1 MSSTLLLLVMISGPV
16 GSYLGYWVGKT
27 EVTSHTR
34 RDSIHYYLPT
44 PADSVKTINFI
55 DTTTVIAETIV
66 NGDPAWILSS
76 VVNGDTSFTSTDT
89 AYEAGDSLL
98 YGRWQLGDSIRTA
111 AIYRVPFVIG
121 NWWRTGLAGNYIV
134 DINGDSIVDTLKIW
148 ADTVRV
154 LDTTTV
160 TVPAGIYRGVYL
172 IRSTMR
178 QSLAMTYQGIP
189 MRESTTVRA
198 WEWYKDSVWRV
209 KDSTSVTGTAY
220 ARLVVWVRLADF
232 VITEVGQLLGSP
244 TAVNELAPASS
255 RCTDAEPLA
264 SSIFTDILLL
274 RPSPN
279 CFPAELRVFDTQG
292 RLRVRRRLA
301 SGEQRLAMTELP
313 AGAYILELDGD
324 KGRRRQL
331 IIKTR

>member
-1 MSSTLLLLVMISGPV
+1 MIITGPV

-44 PADSVKTINFI
+44 PADSVTTRNYI
-55 DTTTVIAETIV
+55 DTTTVIAETIM
-66 NGDPAWILSS
+66 NGNPAWILSS
-76 VVNGDTSFTSTDT
+76 VVSGDTSFSSTDT

-98 YGRWQLGDSIRTA
+98 YGRWQLGDSIRKAT
-111 AIYRVPFVIG
+111 IYRVPFVVG
-121 NWWRTGLAGNYIV
+121 NWWRTGVAGNYIV
-134 DINGDSIVDTLKIW
+134 DINGDSVIDTLRIW

-160 TVPAGIYRGVYL
+160 TVPAGTYSGVYL

-189 MRESTTVRA
+189 MRESTTTRA

-209 KDSTSVTGTAY
+209 KDSTAVTGTAY
-220 ARLVVWVRLADF
+220 ARLVVWVRVADF

-244 TAVNELAPASS
+244 TAISEPAPANG
-255 RCTDAEPLA
+255 RGTDTAPLA
-264 SSIFTDILLL
+264 ASLFTDVLVLFPPTSSA
-274 RPSPN
+274 PS
-279 CFPAELRVFDTQG
+279 ELRLFDTQG
-292 RLRVRRRLA
+292 RLRARRRLT
-301 SGEQRLAMTELP
+301 GDKQRLAMTQLP
-313 AGAYILELDGD
+313 AGAYILELDGAI
-324 KGRRRQL
+324 GRRRQL